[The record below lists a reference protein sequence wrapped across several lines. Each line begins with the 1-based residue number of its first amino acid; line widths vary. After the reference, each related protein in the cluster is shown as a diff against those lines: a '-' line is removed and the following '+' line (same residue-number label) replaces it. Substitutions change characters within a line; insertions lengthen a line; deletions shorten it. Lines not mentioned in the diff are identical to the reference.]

1 VIRHFRI
8 AFLVIAAFG
17 VSAASVLAQEVGA
30 PGTRQ
35 LPTGSPFGG
44 GVPQGAATAQTL
56 QLNVADVIHRALQYN
71 LGVLL
76 SEQDVSH
83 AGGTRW
89 VTLSQLL
96 PNVNAHVT
104 EASQRINLE
113 AFGFNP
119 ANFGLSPVV
128 GPFNTFDARV
138 TLSQSLVDLRAT
150 NETRAENH
158 NVEAARHSYRSARDL
173 VVLVAANAYL
183 QMLAADART
192 QSARAQLQTSQTL
205 YQQAQD
211 LKQSGIV
218 AGIDV
223 LRAEVR
229 LNGDTQR
236 VTVFQNDFEKS
247 RLQLA
252 RLIGLPI
259 GQAFAVSAQ
268 LPNVPV
274 PDLTIE
280 QALAQAYRDRPDY
293 LAAQARV
300 RAAEAFRAAALSEQ
314 LPSLRINADYGAFGL
329 TPSDSV
335 ATYTL
340 AGSIVIPIF
349 QGGRSRGR
357 LAEADAD
364 LRQRR
369 AEVEDMRAQ
378 IYYDVRS
385 AFFDL
390 QATGEQLQ
398 VATRSRD
405 LANQELMQ
413 ARDRF
418 AAGVANN
425 LEVVQ
430 AQQSVT
436 TADEQYIDALL
447 GYDVSKAVLARSLG
461 DAEAAV
467 QRILG
472 PGTTP

>member
-8 AFLVIAAFG
+8 ASLVIAAFV
-17 VSAASVLAQEVGA
+17 VSAGPLVAQQGGA
-30 PGTRQ
+30 PGRQ
-35 LPTGSPFGG
+35 LPYGSPFGG
-44 GVPQGAATAQTL
+44 GVPQGTATAQTL
-56 QLNVADVIHRALQYN
+56 QLTVTDVIRRALQYN

-76 SEQDVSH
+76 SEQELSH

-89 VTLSQLL
+89 VALSQLL
-96 PNVNAHVT
+96 PNLSAYVT
-104 EASQRINLE
+104 ESRQRINLE

-119 ANFGLSPVV
+119 SNFGLSSVV

-138 TLSQSLVDLRAT
+138 TFSQALVDLRASH
-150 NETRAENH
+150 ETRSETH
-158 NVEAARHSYRSARDL
+158 NVEAARYSYKSARDL

-183 QMLAADART
+183 QVLAADARA

-205 YQQAQD
+205 YQQALD
-211 LKQSGIV
+211 LRQNGIV

-223 LRAEVR
+223 VRAEVR
-229 LNGDTQR
+229 LNGDRQR
-236 VTVFQNDFEKS
+236 VTVSQNEFEKA
-247 RLQLA
+247 RLELA
-252 RLIGLPI
+252 RIIGLPI

-274 PDLTIE
+274 PDMSLE

-293 LAAQARV
+293 LAAQERV
-300 RAAEAFRAAALSEQ
+300 RAAEASRAAAFSEQ
-314 LPSLRINADYGAFGL
+314 LPSVQVNANYGAFGL
-329 TPSDSV
+329 TASNSV

-340 AGSIVIPIF
+340 AGSVIIPIF
-349 QGGRSRGR
+349 QGGRTQGH

-369 AEVEDMRAQ
+369 AEAEDMRSQ
-378 IYYDVRS
+378 IYYDVRV

-390 QATGEQLQ
+390 QATGELLQ
-398 VATRSRD
+398 VATRSRE
-405 LANQELMQ
+405 LANQELTQ

-436 TADEQYIDALL
+436 TADEQYIDAML
-447 GYDVSKAVLARSLG
+447 GYDVAKAVLARSLG

-467 QRILG
+467 ERILG
-472 PGTTP
+472 PGIP